1 MSKQSY
7 KYHRNHHKILPP
19 KPAWQI
25 ILTTHR
31 QTVQSLQVKLDRE
44 PQLWGS
50 VVEPTNWAT
59 LGTKGVQVL
68 SFTRGT
74 SGWSDIYEGLF
85 ERPAMELQDKTER
98 LSPSE
103 SVVKHSSQQHHPLTY
118 FWSRCG

>member
-1 MSKQSY
+1 MSKKSY
-7 KYHRNHHKILPP
+7 KYHTNRHKILPP

-31 QTVQSLQVKLDRE
+31 QKLDRD
-44 PQLWGS
+44 PQLGGS

-59 LGTKGVQVL
+59 LGAKSVQVL